1 MTAAPLRV
9 LYVTTTTYV
18 VRYVLIH
25 DVRGLRDRTDATI
38 VCANGSDIPE
48 LRAEGLRLIPIPIRR
63 KLSPV
68 ADVIAIWRVW
78 RLLRRERFDL
88 LHSYVPKGGVVGQMA
103 AFLAR
108 VPHRI
113 HSCRGLVYT
122 PTTPRLK
129 RWVIRLADRLTNAL
143 AHRTVFNSRA
153 DLDYSIQQ
161 GLCSRRT
168 ARYGGTGIDF
178 EYYDPSRLPSDTRR
192 QVREEIGVPPDAPLV
207 LTIGRFVI
215 EKGYRELAD
224 AAVQLRRQDSRVR
237 FVWVAPIVA
246 GEEDVLPDAL
256 INRPKLEGCVT
267 LLRSHRDLRPLYAA
281 ADVLAHPSYRE
292 GVPRVL
298 MEAAAM
304 NLPIVA
310 SDIPGCREVVTHGV
324 TGLLCPPRDPAGLVE
339 GLHAVLRK
347 PAEAQ
352 RRAKAANEDVRSRFD
367 QDVLAERLWGI
378 YDELCSASAR

>member
-1 MTAAPLRV
+1 MTAPSLRV

-25 DVRGLRDRTDATI
+25 DVRGLRGRTDATI
-38 VCANGSDIPE
+38 VCANGSDIRE
-48 LRAEGLRLIPIPIRR
+48 LRREGLRIIPIPIRR

-68 ADVIAIWRVW
+68 TDVIAIWRVW

-88 LHSYVPKGGVVGQMA
+88 LHSYVPKGGFVGQLA

-122 PTTPRLK
+122 STMPHLK

-153 DLDYSIQQ
+153 DLDYSIQE

-178 EYYDPSRLPSDTRR
+178 EYYDPSRLPSDIRQ
-192 QVREEIGVPPDAPLV
+192 QVREEIGVPSDAPLV

-256 INRPKLEGCVT
+256 INRPELERCVI

-304 NLPIVA
+304 GLPIVA
-310 SDIPGCREVVTHGV
+310 TDIPGCREVVSHTV
-324 TGLLCPPRDPAGLVE
+324 TGLLCPPRDAGALSDALATT
-339 GLHAVLRK
+339 LHDRSGARRR
-347 PAEAQ
+347 AEAA
-352 RRAKAANEDVRSRFD
+352 AKDVRNRFD
-367 QDVLAERLWGI
+367 QNDVTERIWDI
-378 YDELCSASAR
+378 YTKLCHQSAR